1 MGSLSNLVKCVL
13 IVVATA
19 IAIFLVLMIY
29 YDIIGF
35 YDPYFP
41 YISKHSLNIH

>member
-1 MGSLSNLVKCVL
+1 MDSLSNLAKWIL

-35 YDPYFP
+35 YNPYFP
-41 YISKHSLNIH
+41 YISKHTLNIY

>member
-1 MGSLSNLVKCVL
+1 MDSLSNIVKWILV
-13 IVVATA
+13 VVATA

-35 YDPYFP
+35 YNPYFP
-41 YISKHSLNIH
+41 YISKHTLNIH

>member
-1 MGSLSNLVKCVL
+1 MDSLFNIVKWIL

-35 YDPYFP
+35 YNPYFP
-41 YISKHSLNIH
+41 YISKHTLNIH